1 MLKLKHALA
10 MSVVLMST
18 PACQAENATPA
29 AKTDSA
35 ASAAAISDSADLIFT
50 NGHFYT
56 TDGWAKSIA
65 VDDGVIVA
73 ISKTEN
79 LTDLKS
85 STTKVIDLAGDT
97 VFPGLHDMH
106 IHAMGSGQK
115 AQSCSWPQGSSA
127 EVALATI
134 GECVAKAEKG
144 EWVQGGQ
151 WDSASFGQKPS
162 RQMLD
167 KLAPDNPVALTDIS
181 YHSLWVNSKALELAG
196 ITAETKTPE
205 GGVIEKDENGQPTGI
220 LRETATGLVR
230 MVIPPPSEEDKAE
243 ALKWAIDLISSYGI
257 TGFTDAGVSEN
268 ELVTFTTLADRGD
281 LKLRVRACQWGRGLV
296 GVDSDEELDDA
307 LAKMRV
313 NRNKFARDNIKP
325 DCIKLALDGVPTDG
339 HTAAM
344 LEPYQ
349 GAHNDAGHGDKGITM
364 IPQEKLN
371 RILVKADNSG
381 FTVKMHAA
389 GDAAVRSAM
398 DGIAATR
405 KANGFSGNLHD
416 IAHNSFV
423 NMDDINRAR
432 DIAATF
438 EMSPY
443 IWFPNPI
450 IPDIEK
456 AVGKERMKRWT
467 PVKDAI
473 DAGALVVPGS
483 DWAVVP
489 SVNPWL
495 GIETLVTRQK
505 PGGGGE
511 MLGAVE
517 RITLKQAIDLYT
529 VNAAKQMGTRD
540 KTGAIAVGMLADI
553 IVLDRN
559 PFDIPIYDVHN
570 TQVKMSF
577 IGGEKIYQQ

>member
-1 MLKLKHALA
+1 MLKLKHVLA
-10 MSVVLMST
+10 ASMVLIST
-18 PACQAENATPA
+18 AACQAKISAPTTPP
-29 AKTDSA
+29 SA
-35 ASAAAISDSADLIFT
+35 AITDSADLVFT
-50 NGHFYT
+50 NGQFYT
-56 TDGWAKSIA
+56 SDGWAKSIA

-73 ISKTEN
+73 ISNTDN
-79 LTDLKS
+79 LTELTS
-85 STTKVIDLAGDT
+85 GSTEVIDLAGAT

-115 AQSCSWPQGSSA
+115 AKNCSWPQGSSA
-127 EVALATI
+127 EVAMAAI
-134 GECVAKAEKG
+134 SKCVASAKKG

-151 WDSASFGQKPS
+151 WDSASLGQKPN

-167 KLAPDNPVALTDIS
+167 KLSPDNPVALIDIS

-196 ITAETKTPE
+196 ITAQTITPE
-205 GGVIEKDENGQPTGI
+205 GGVIEKDENGVPTGI
-220 LRETATGLVR
+220 LRENATSLVQ
-230 MVIPPPSEEDKAE
+230 MVIPPPSDKDNVE
-243 ALKWAIDLISSYGI
+243 ALKWAIDLITSYGI
-257 TGFTDAGVSEN
+257 TSFTDAGVGESE
-268 ELVTFTTLADRGD
+268 LRAFTTLIDNGD
-281 LKLRVRACQWGRGLV
+281 LALRVRACQWGHGLV
-296 GVDSDEELDDA
+296 PLDSDQALDEA
-307 LAKMRV
+307 IAGLLI
-313 NRNKFARDNIKP
+313 NRNKFGRDNLKP
-325 DCIKLALDGVPTDG
+325 DCIKLAVDGVPTDG

-344 LEPYQ
+344 LEPYMDS
-349 GAHNDAGHGDKGITM
+349 HNDSSHGDKGITM
-364 IPQEKLN
+364 IPQKQLN

-381 FTVKMHAA
+381 FTVKMHAV

-450 IPDIEK
+450 IPDIER

-495 GIETLVTRQK
+495 GIETLVTRQQ

-511 MLGAVE
+511 TLGAVE

-529 VNAAKQMGTRD
+529 VNAAKQMGTSD
-540 KTGAIAVGMLADI
+540 KTGSIAVGKLADI

-559 PFDIPIYDVHN
+559 PFEIPIYDVHN

-577 IGGEKIYQQ
+577 INGKKIFQQDRAN